1 MAKRL
6 PDIQVMIPYKTLQE
20 LLGASAEVELLRK
33 ENGKMRDEVSAL
45 RRQFTELMEKFKELQ

>member
-1 MAKRL
+1 
-6 PDIQVMIPYKTLQE
+6 MIPYKTLQE